1 MSTHE
6 IKASDLT
13 WPSYQFT
20 SELEARSHLR
30 VIREELAEPDT
41 TPERRADLQRYE
53 SQLEDLLLEHLYHVL
68 F

>member
-13 WPSYQFT
+13 WPEYHFT

-41 TPERRADLQRYE
+41 TPKRRADLERYE
-53 SQLEDLLLEHLYHVL
+53 CQLEDLLLEHLYHVL